1 MNGSEIL
8 LNNAERYASLSAE
21 LTNQTEPMIQSRPNI
36 GELIKPSS
44 QYHKNTRCECD
55 TLPKRRDRI
64 FFFYPCVVDAL
75 VGASGLACLKF
86 LAQKTYYFPK

>member
-21 LTNQTEPMIQSRPNI
+21 LTNQTEPMIQSRSNI

-44 QYHKNTRCECD
+44 
-55 TLPKRRDRI
+55 
-64 FFFYPCVVDAL
+64 
-75 VGASGLACLKF
+75 
-86 LAQKTYYFPK
+86 